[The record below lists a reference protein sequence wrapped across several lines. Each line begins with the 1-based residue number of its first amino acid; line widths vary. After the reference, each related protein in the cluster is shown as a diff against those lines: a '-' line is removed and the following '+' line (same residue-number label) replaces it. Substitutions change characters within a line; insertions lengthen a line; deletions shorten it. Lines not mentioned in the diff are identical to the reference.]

1 MFVQLRL
8 YNIKASQKH
17 PGAII
22 KKDFSMFLFID
33 KTHGEKQEF
42 SVSEF
47 AGFNTGNLLEEQRK
61 DLDGKKG
68 TLS

>member
-1 MFVQLRL
+1 
-8 YNIKASQKH
+8 
-17 PGAII
+17 
-22 KKDFSMFLFID
+22 MFLFID